1 MKKGYLKITKK
12 RKGQDEDIQDVKRS
26 DKSAKLIYLYYTHFT
41 VKPFPRGLPVISSWD
56 IMILRQRENF
66 EEKSGGFG
74 RCPIIDDV
82 IVEPELQ
89 EVKCEDFVKKFNNL
103 KERKNELRSLI
114 LKALEDEPQ
123 DNNLL
128 SLLIEFDSEFGPQRR
143 HVDEEVETP
152 AQSPKRHDVM
162 KSPVPFELSP
172 TLLEEVIK
180 SCKNIEAKK
189 EMENKEKSLMPS
201 FDLNISQDEF
211 SSLSD
216 ESLKD
221 LITINYLLFKR
232 GLEEDMKHDVEIQDF
247 QKVDLVFFPIHQSGH
262 YYLIVFDLRKPAFI
276 LIDNIKRRNNST
288 NHYRMLPV
296 KLLVTRW

>member
-41 VKPFPRGLPVISSWD
+41 VKPFPRGLPAISSWD
-56 IMILRQRENF
+56 IMILRQCENF
-66 EEKSGGFG
+66 QEKSGGFG

-82 IVEPELQ
+82 IVEPKLQ
-89 EVKCEDFVKKFNNL
+89 E
-103 KERKNELRSLI
+103 
-114 LKALEDEPQ
+114 
-123 DNNLL
+123 
-128 SLLIEFDSEFGPQRR
+128 
-143 HVDEEVETP
+143 
-152 AQSPKRHDVM
+152 
-162 KSPVPFELSP
+162 SPVPFKLSP

-221 LITINYLLFKR
+221 LITINYPLFKR

-247 QKVDLVFFPIHQSGH
+247 QKVDLH
-262 YYLIVFDLRKPAFI
+262 
-276 LIDNIKRRNNST
+276 
-288 NHYRMLPV
+288 
-296 KLLVTRW
+296 